1 MIMKLSIQV
10 KPNARKNEVAV
21 REDGGLI
28 VHVTVPPIEG
38 RANEKVIEVLA
49 KYLGKPKRNITIAS
63 GRKGK
68 HKIVEVV

>member
-1 MIMKLSIQV
+1 MKLSIQV
-10 KPNARKNEVAV
+10 KANARKNEVAL

-28 VHVTVPPIEG
+28 VYVNVPPIEG
-38 RANEKVIEVLA
+38 RANEKVVEVLS
-49 KYLGKPKRNITIAS
+49 KYLGKPKRNITIIS